1 MKLFASLASPYA
13 RKVRIVLSE
22 KHMDCELQLVDIT
35 QPDHAAL
42 VHNPLGKIPVLL
54 LDDGM
59 PLYDSRVIV
68 EFLDNISPIRRL
80 IPKGN
85 RERIAV
91 RRWEALAD
99 GVLDAAVL
107 VRAESLRPT
116 NEQNANWMARQLGK
130 AERGLA
136 QMAVELGDRNWCH
149 YDRYTLADI
158 ALGCCLGW
166 LEFRKPGGI
175 DWSSKHPRLARQF
188 AKLSKRA
195 AFVETAPEA

>member
-1 MKLFASLASPYA
+1 MKLLASLLSPYA
-13 RKVRIVLSE
+13 RKVRVVLSE
-22 KHMDCELQLVDIT
+22 KRMDCELELVDIS
-35 QPDHAAL
+35 QPDNAAL
-42 VHNPLGKIPVLL
+42 AHNPLGKIPVLL
-54 LDDGM
+54 LDDGT

-107 VRAESLRPT
+107 LRNETLRPPS
-116 NEQNANWMARQLGK
+116 EQSAAWIARQRGK
-130 AERGLA
+130 AERGIARMAEDLDGLA
-136 QMAVELGDRNWCH
+136 WCY

-158 ALGCCLGW
+158 AVGCCLGW
-166 LEFRKPGGI
+166 LEFRKPGDV
-175 DWSSKHPRLARQF
+175 DWIGQHPTLARHF

-195 AFVETAPEA
+195 AFAETAPQA